1 MHVRPGSLTAVTI
14 WLLAMTAGSVAA
26 QDFDREVAFLT
37 IPTGARLV
45 GMGRAGAAMAGE
57 FQAVRWNPAALGSLD
72 GVAPLVSLYEGPLD
86 FRVSQFAVAVPAGD
100 IGAFAVSVEIQDF
113 GEIVLSGPSP
123 GVPQGTITPGNLI
136 VGLGYS
142 HLFFQRLS
150 LGVTGKW
157 ISSDLVGNLS
167 GSTVALDM
175 GLLARPLDAVP
186 FRIGVSAL
194 NLGPGLQL
202 GEARAADPLPSRL
215 RLGLSY
221 DALGHIRGTDDLQLL
236 FALDLEHAWR
246 DLGTGSQFVGVEFGV
261 RKVVYVR
268 GGFIS
273 ETLIETNTGTTLGFG
288 LVLGVFKVDLAFE
301 QGVNQLGDETHVS
314 LGAVF

>member
-1 MHVRPGSLTAVTI
+1 
-14 WLLAMTAGSVAA
+14 
-26 QDFDREVAFLT
+26 
-37 IPTGARLV
+37 
-45 GMGRAGAAMAGE
+45 MAG
-57 FQAVRWNPAALGSLD
+57 LL
-72 GVAPLVSLYEGPLD
+72 
-86 FRVSQFAVAVPAGD
+86 
-100 IGAFAVSVEIQDF
+100 IG
-113 GEIVLSGPSP
+113 
-123 GVPQGTITPGNLI
+123 
-136 VGLGYS
+136 
-142 HLFFQRLS
+142 
-150 LGVTGKW
+150 
-157 ISSDLVGNLS
+157 LS

-194 NLGPGLQL
+194 NLGPGLEL

-221 DALGHIRGTDDLQLL
+221 DPLGHIRGTDDLQLL
-236 FALDLEHAWR
+236 FVLDLEHAWR